1 MFAHAVRRRARPKT
15 AEQLDAQAE
24 LLRKLITLCSDYGIV
39 LNLHNHTNEVEY
51 QLHDSRAVWR
61 RIPDVKLGPD
71 LNWLIRGGVDPVQFI
86 HDHGEQIVFLHL
98 RDQKP
103 DGQWSEAMGE
113 GCTDFLAIGKAL
125 HEVHFSG
132 AAVIELAHESGF
144 KPTRPLRESLKI
156 SRGFVRQTLGY

>member
-1 MFAHAVRRRARPKT
+1 MRVPGT
-15 AEQLDAQAE
+15 PY
-24 LLRKLITLCSDYGIV
+24 LIL
-39 LNLHNHTNEVEY
+39 
-51 QLHDSRAVWR
+51 
-61 RIPDVKLGPD
+61 KLGPD

-86 HDHGEQIVFLHL
+86 HEHGEQIVFLHL

-103 DGQWSEAMGE
+103 DGKCSEAMRE

-132 AAVIELAHESGF
+132 VAVIGLAHEGGF
-144 KPTRPLRESLKI
+144 KPTRLLRESLKI

>member
-1 MFAHAVRRRARPKT
+1 
-15 AEQLDAQAE
+15 
-24 LLRKLITLCSDYGIV
+24 
-39 LNLHNHTNEVEY
+39 
-51 QLHDSRAVWR
+51 
-61 RIPDVKLGPD
+61 
-71 LNWLIRGGVDPVQFI
+71 
-86 HDHGEQIVFLHL
+86 
-98 RDQKP
+98 
-103 DGQWSEAMGE
+103 MGE

>member
-1 MFAHAVRRRARPKT
+1 LFQRKVSEFKSLPPFQSLPDARTPY
-15 AEQLDAQAE
+15 
-24 LLRKLITLCSDYGIV
+24 LIL
-39 LNLHNHTNEVEY
+39 
-51 QLHDSRAVWR
+51 
-61 RIPDVKLGPD
+61 KLGPD

-86 HDHGEQIVFLHL
+86 HEHGEQIVFLHL

-103 DGQWSEAMGE
+103 DGKWSEAMRE

-132 AAVIELAHESGF
+132 VAVIELAHEGGF